1 MIMKSKNVLKIALAL
16 VVVVALG
23 TVSFKSFAHKNKV
36 HTITSSKKIDKDS
49 NVIVT
54 IDKTTTAKDFDDITD
69 MLKENGITVTFSNIE
84 RNDLGELTGINIEL
98 EDGTNNKAESTI
110 SSNMPIAQI
119 TFGRKDGLLFI
130 SQSNTEK
137 GAFAFF
143 NQPNMMPFGFENDSL
158 MGQNFQSFGNLNF
171 DDFFNDDDNSFFFKG
186 QNMTIDQLRE
196 QMKKQLQ
203 SSGMN
208 PNGLS
213 WFFDSESDSPSKFN
227 FKDDPN
233 LNKLIIID
241 GKESDFKTLK
251 DLEKNGKLAAVD
263 MLKPKTAI
271 SIYGQKAKDGAVIVT
286 TK

>member
-1 MIMKSKNVLKIALAL
+1 MKSKNVLKITLALA
-16 VVVVALG
+16 VIVAIG
-23 TVSFKSFAHKNKV
+23 TVSFKSFAHKNKAHNMASTKTV
-36 HTITSSKKIDKDS
+36 DHDS

-54 IDKTTTAKDFDDITD
+54 IDKTTTSKDFEDITE

-98 EDGTNNKAESTI
+98 EDGNNKAESTI
-110 SSNMPIAQI
+110 SSNLPIAQI

-130 SQSNTEK
+130 SQSNTEN
-137 GAFAFF
+137 GALAFF

-158 MGQNFQSFGNLNF
+158 MGQNLKSFGNLNF
-171 DDFFNDDDNSFFFKG
+171 DDFFNDDNSFFFKG

-203 SSGMN
+203 SSGMS

-251 DLEKNGKLAAVD
+251 NLEKDGKIAAVD

-271 SIYGQKAKDGAVIVT
+271 SLYGKKAKDGAVIVT